1 MNYEKLIDEKLA
13 ELRKRKEILEKDYD
27 ENVLPMFIK
36 ENRNAKNHESYTR
49 VLNVTYDAI
58 QKIDIQIELLQ
69 EIKEK
74 AR

>member
-1 MNYEKLIDEKLA
+1 MNYEKLIDERLA

>member
-36 ENRNAKNHESYTR
+36 ENRNVKNHESYTR